1 MEDLNTLVAVSPID
15 GRYHSQTQHLSSFFS
30 EFGLIK
36 YRLKIEIKYLLF
48 LIKLNIDSK
57 FDTLT
62 DAQKSEILNIY
73 TNFSETDAQR
83 IKVLEKECNHD
94 VKALEYFIKDKLI
107 SMNCAF
113 LVPFIHFGLT
123 SQDINNCAITSSLKD
138 FIYKIYIPHLL
149 NIITIINIK
158 SKQWKLIR
166 MLAHTHGQ
174 PAVPTTLGKE
184 LKVYSYR
191 LQKQLELLKDIKYYG
206 KFGGAVGNLNAHYF
220 AFPKRNWKN
229 DLDRFLHSD
238 LGLFREKFTTQIDN
252 YENLAVLFD
261 CLRRIN
267 SILIDFD
274 KDLWH
279 YISLNYLQQ
288 SININEVGSSTMPQK
303 VNPINFEN
311 SEGNLLL
318 SNSLLDFMS
327 NKLPVSR
334 LQRDLVDSTV
344 LRNIG
349 TIFGHI
355 EIGFQSFEIGF
366 SKIYPNYEAI
376 SVDLNKDMSILTEG
390 IQVELRKQGIQNA
403 YEINKKL
410 ARTNTKLS
418 KPQLIEFI
426 QNLDC
431 IDQECKDKLSNISP
445 VNYIGNAASF
455 VN

>member
-1 MEDLNTLVAVSPID
+1 
-15 GRYHSQTQHLSSFFS
+15 
-30 EFGLIK
+30 
-36 YRLKIEIKYLLF
+36 
-48 LIKLNIDSK
+48 
-57 FDTLT
+57 
-62 DAQKSEILNIY
+62 
-73 TNFSETDAQR
+73 
-83 IKVLEKECNHD
+83 
-94 VKALEYFIKDKLI
+94 
-107 SMNCAF
+107 
-113 LVPFIHFGLT
+113 VPFIHFGLT

-149 NIITIINIK
+149 NIITIINLK
-158 SKQWKLIR
+158 AKQWKLIR

-184 LKVYSYR
+184 FKVYSYR
-191 LQKQLELLKDIKYYG
+191 LEKQLKLLEEIKYYG

-220 AFPKRNWKN
+220 AFPERNWTE
-229 DLDRFLHSD
+229 DLAQFLQKD
-238 LGLFREKFTTQIDN
+238 LGLCRERFTTQIDN

-267 SILIDFD
+267 TIMIDFD

-279 YISLNYLQQ
+279 YISLNYLKQ

-318 SNSLLDFMS
+318 ANSLLDFMS

-366 SKIYPNYEAI
+366 SKIYPDEVTI
-376 SVDLNKDMSILTEG
+376 SSDLNKDMSILTEG

-403 YEINKKL
+403 YELNKQL

-431 IDQECKDKLSNISP
+431 IDQACKEKLMTISTD
-445 VNYIGNAASF
+445 NYIGNAASF
-455 VN
+455 IN